1 LEKEVIIDLFFIFAI
16 LQNLTS
22 IEKKFYWSCEFQ
34 QLKQDVWVYKKEVIN
49 ITVCGL
55 AKAGIRSTN
64 VQYTTNVDSSTNVQ
78 FTTSAL
84 LLPNR
89 C

>member
-49 ITVCGL
+49 ITIWGFAFGRAIEAQMLV
-55 AKAGIRSTN
+55 
-64 VQYTTNVDSSTNVQ
+64 
-78 FTTSAL
+78 L
-84 LLPNR
+84 LLMFN
-89 C
+89 